1 MAQGNI
7 LASTVVPKLPDDGD
21 HALLLRGEGSTA
33 ATNSLLIQVASF
45 YCALLE
51 SINQTQQ
58 AASRLEARGD
68 EGAGEVVRAVAELL
82 HLAGGHLVG
91 RPRVTL
97 VDLYSCFRLVP

>member
-1 MAQGNI
+1 M
-7 LASTVVPKLPDDGD
+7 VPKLPDDGD

-33 ATNSLLIQVASF
+33 ATNSLLIQVPSF

-91 RPRVTL
+91 RPRSIESHIWIYFPVSGL
-97 VDLYSCFRLVP
+97 CLDGGSR